1 MGVSRPSGPRMLLV
15 LDGDCSVREEKE
27 YWVNGPQLRSWGNL
41 SVDVRLSKVGGGLP
55 WIGLG
60 VFDT

>member
-1 MGVSRPSGPRMLLV
+1 MLLV
-15 LDGDCSVREEKE
+15 PNGDCSVRKEKG
-27 YWVNGPQLRSWGNL
+27 YWVNGPWLQSQGNL

-60 VFDT
+60 AFGA

>member
-15 LDGDCSVREEKE
+15 LDGDYSVREEE
-27 YWVNGPQLRSWGNL
+27 GYWVNGLRLQSRGNL
-41 SVDVRLSKVGGGLP
+41 SVNVRLSKAGGGLS

-60 VFDT
+60 TFGA